1 MEKENAVPG
10 KNGKS
15 SLNNY
20 PKITTHDLESKDKF
34 LYTLYKNLR
43 GLIEIREIN
52 GKAKSQFLTFDQLL
66 EYYPRADKNIY
77 IGMLTRKNEHS
88 GKAENCLEGRVLWA
102 DFDNKTLDQVKAKTQ
117 ALKPNIIVSSGHGY
131 HTYWLL
137 TKAYGPEIL
146 RPALRAIAEALG
158 SDSRT
163 AEPAR
168 IMRLPGTWNVKGN
181 PVKCELI
188 SYDIKTPYSLEDI
201 KKHYQVKENPA
212 TRQPEAGPEILI
224 PGEAKPCILEI
235 LKGVPKGSR
244 NWATGRLTKE
254 LQIKGYTRERAYN
267 VLKAWNDRNDPP
279 EQPGPLYNS
288 FQAYW
293 KTDYKLLGCKM
304 PTKEQQAM
312 LSKYCD
318 RKNCPFTGPMEIIL
332 ENTVKINNRI
342 FTNYKKITGY
352 DLILYAV
359 LLSEWDGLNVSQILT
374 ALTLKQTRPVMTRKT
389 LYGSLET
396 LEKAD
401 LIEVTR
407 KQGRATFAKT
417 INKGN
422 YGTGYTILS
431 NGATLGAINGNI
443 LPHEYKL
450 YILLLKYAFGKGQAY
465 PSEATLAKD
474 LGGVTPQS
482 VSKTISGLSKAGYVK
497 REYYYTPQGNEKLRC
512 YLKV

>member
-1 MEKENAVPG
+1 MEKEKAVPG
-10 KNGKS
+10 KNGRG
-15 SLNNY
+15 LVNDY
-20 PKITTHDLESKDKF
+20 PKVTTLDLENKEKF
-34 LYTLYKNLR
+34 ITPIYE
-43 GLIEIREIN
+43 GLGGYIEVREI
-52 GKAKSQFLTFDQLL
+52 GKKARSLFFTYDELK
-66 EYYPRADKNIY
+66 EYYPGSHNNIY
-77 IGMLTRKNEHS
+77 IGMFTRKTKYS
-88 GKAENCLEGRVLWA
+88 GKADNCLESRVLWA
-102 DFDNKTLDQVKAKTQ
+102 DFDNETLDQVREKTKD
-117 ALKPNIIVSSGHGY
+117 LKPNIIVNSGHGY

-137 TKAYGPEIL
+137 TEAYGPEIL
-146 RPALRAIAEALG
+146 RPVLRAIAEALG

-168 IMRLPGTWNVKGN
+168 IMRLPGTWNVKGD
-181 PVKCELI
+181 PVKCKLI
-188 SYDIKTPYSLEDI
+188 SYDIKAPYSLENI
-201 KKHYQVKENPA
+201 KKHYPE
-212 TRQPEAGPEILI
+212 TRQPEARPEILI
-224 PGEAKPCILEI
+224 PGEAKPCILGI
-235 LKGVPKGSR
+235 LKGVPEGDR
-244 NWATGRLTKE
+244 NLTTGRLTKE
-254 LQIKGYTRERAYN
+254 LQIKGYTKERAYN

-279 EQPGPLYNS
+279 EQSGPLYNS
-288 FQAYW
+288 FRAYW

-304 PTKEQQAM
+304 PTKDLQTK
-312 LSKYCD
+312 LNKYCD
-318 RKNCPFTGPMEIIL
+318 RKNCPFNGPMEIIL

-359 LLSEWDGLNVSQILT
+359 LLSELEGLNVPQILT

-396 LEKAD
+396 LEKTD

-407 KQGRATFAKT
+407 KQGRATFAKA

-431 NGATLGAINGNI
+431 NGATLGAINGDI
-443 LPHEYKL
+443 LPHEFKL
-450 YILLLKYAFGKGQAY
+450 YVLLLKYAFGKGQAY

-474 LGGVTPQS
+474 LGVISSS